1 MLEHLYVSLAI
12 LLIVVTLDIVL
23 AGEQPTSQRQFTA
36 EERETIQKAIAW
48 RDDKR
53 CTIL

>member
-1 MLEHLYVSLAI
+1 MTI
-12 LLIVVTLDIVL
+12 LLLLVALDI
-23 AGEQPTSQRQFTA
+23 AMAAEPTHPQQQFTA
-36 EERETIQKAIAW
+36 EEREAIKKVVAW